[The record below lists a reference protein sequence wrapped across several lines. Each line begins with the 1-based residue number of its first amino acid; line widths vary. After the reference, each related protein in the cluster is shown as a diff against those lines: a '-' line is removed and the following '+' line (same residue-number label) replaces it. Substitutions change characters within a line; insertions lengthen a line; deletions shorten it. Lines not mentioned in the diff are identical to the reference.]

1 MRFNYRNKKMYKMIL
16 FIDYYLEIFYAYYRK
31 SIKNKIYKVS
41 MHSYSLTDSPSSAK
55 LNEQISRSQV
65 TK

>member
-1 MRFNYRNKKMYKMIL
+1 MRFNYRNKKMCKMIL

-31 SIKNKIYKVS
+31 PIKNKIYKVS

-55 LNEQISRSQV
+55 LN
-65 TK
+65 